1 MTEAK
6 NKEVLATTRTSEW
19 FEDFLVA
26 IKGVLPSWAE
36 SYGINKDHK
45 VEDESLDYR
54 TVANDLRK
62 KASEFTNA
70 TKIAKGSFGPF
81 GDEYTNAS
89 RVANGS
95 FDPTFA
101 DEGNDHS
108 REGIEEASTKRKG
121 KTHLGR
127 HSHKRQNAS
136 DSSDKV
142 NVYACGKKP
151 GKVETASDEPG
162 KVCRACAG
170 PHPAIPKCYYLF
182 PSKAPKYWTPKPH
195 VQKLVEEALK
205 EDSALKEEVERY
217 KRTKRAKI
225 NDDED

>member
-26 IKGVLPSWAE
+26 I
-36 SYGINKDHK
+36 
-45 VEDESLDYR
+45 
-54 TVANDLRK
+54 

-108 REGIEEASTKRKG
+108 REGIEDEASTKRKG

-127 HSHKRQNAS
+127 HSYKRQNAS

-142 NVYACGKKP
+142 NVYASGKKP

-225 NDDED
+225 NDDEG